1 MKVRSWR
8 PATALG
14 LSVARFWLCRFETVT
29 AEFLNRCGRRLDHLP
44 FPSQRFPVAGVRP
57 LRRALSVSSVHAET

>member
-14 LSVARFWLCRFETVT
+14 LSVARLWLCRFETVT

-44 FPSQRFPVAGVRP
+44 FPRP
-57 LRRALSVSSVHAET
+57 SASRSLVCGHSAAH